1 MPFLFSSIYIFKF
14 HYEKPYIIIYF
25 FYFPE
30 PTDAG
35 IIPPQFRKPHH
46 VPSVSNTAANHI
58 PVETNSAPEKKM
70 PHQWSSNPVEE
81 WAKEQV
87 KMTQITVI
95 LQIVSSL
102 Q

>member
-1 MPFLFSSIYIFKF
+1 MWHQYDIQIDFDN
-14 HYEKPYIIIYF
+14 YF
-25 FYFPE
+25 FNFPE

-46 VPSVSNTAANHI
+46 VPSNSNTAANHI
-58 PVETNSAPEKKM
+58 PVETNSAPEKKQ

-87 KMTQITVI
+87 KPHIPSRI
-95 LQIVSSL
+95 GNERY
-102 Q
+102 

>member
-1 MPFLFSSIYIFKF
+1 MWCQCDIHVAFDIF
-14 HYEKPYIIIYF
+14 
-25 FYFPE
+25 FPE

-46 VPSVSNTAANHI
+46 VPSNSNTAANHI
-58 PVETNSAPEKKM
+58 PVETNSAPEKKQ

-87 KMTQITVI
+87 KPHT
-95 LQIVSSL
+95 SWFFSWF
-102 Q
+102 

>member
-1 MPFLFSSIYIFKF
+1 MTSKLIL
-14 HYEKPYIIIYF
+14 IIIF
-25 FYFPE
+25 FPE

-46 VPSVSNTAANHI
+46 VPSNSNTAANHI
-58 PVETNSAPEKKM
+58 PVESNSAPEKKQ

-87 KMTQITVI
+87 KIIIICNNFSQSRPAFQEFTE
-95 LQIVSSL
+95 
-102 Q
+102 

>member
-1 MPFLFSSIYIFKF
+1 MPPNFLFS
-14 HYEKPYIIIYF
+14 IIYF
-25 FYFPE
+25 SKFHNEKPCIIFFFPE

-58 PVETNSAPEKKM
+58 PVEPNSAPEKKQ

-87 KMTQITVI
+87 KPHIFWF
-95 LQIVSSL
+95 VSWF
-102 Q
+102 